1 MLNKTKVHL
10 VHREPV
16 VHSELIWNP
25 LVGLE
30 ALQTKKKKNECS
42 TNIKGLS
49 EMFTLIHS
57 IRAWEKYKKS
67 NIVWG
72 FRKITLYGWGEQ

>member
-16 VHSELIWNP
+16 VHSELISNL

-30 ALQTKKKKNECS
+30 ALQIKKNVQQ
-42 TNIKGLS
+42 ILKD
-49 EMFTLIHS
+49 
-57 IRAWEKYKKS
+57 
-67 NIVWG
+67 
-72 FRKITLYGWGEQ
+72 